1 MNYEGDCGIEA
12 HSLGGKWE
20 PIVKINDNELTGI
33 VQKKEEPKPVVPKET
48 GPSLEFKNDY
58 ENPKFIKRAI
68 IVTIVVL
75 ILSLLFNITDIMRD
89 PSRLDFL
96 EFLFIIGQVV
106 CFIATIIGY
115 IQKKETVKV
124 TGILAALLLVFT
136 FNLDNIVLGIFYF
149 VFSVDQNY
157 ILKLIELIK
166 KLMKGKKE

>member
-1 MNYEGDCGIEA
+1 
-12 HSLGGKWE
+12 
-20 PIVKINDNELTGI
+20 
-33 VQKKEEPKPVVPKET
+33 
-48 GPSLEFKNDY
+48 
-58 ENPKFIKRAI
+58 
-68 IVTIVVL
+68 
-75 ILSLLFNITDIMRD
+75 MRD
-89 PSRLDFL
+89 PSRFDFL

-157 ILKLIELIK
+157 ILKMIELIK

>member
-1 MNYEGDCGIEA
+1 
-12 HSLGGKWE
+12 
-20 PIVKINDNELTGI
+20 
-33 VQKKEEPKPVVPKET
+33 
-48 GPSLEFKNDY
+48 
-58 ENPKFIKRAI
+58 
-68 IVTIVVL
+68 
-75 ILSLLFNITDIMRD
+75 MRD